1 VRWVVLFLLLGCTSK
16 HNLKLLE
23 QDRENKELELMYLKE
38 MQIAQENNDQDAFDY
53 FFQEYMEVPR
63 LDIPQ
68 KLKNHKNYFQG
79 VYKIKY

>member
-1 VRWVVLFLLLGCTSK
+1 
-16 HNLKLLE
+16 
-23 QDRENKELELMYLKE
+23 MYLKE

-79 VYKIKY
+79 GDKIKY

>member
-1 VRWVVLFLLLGCTSK
+1 MRWVVLFLLLGCTST

-53 FFQEYMEVPR
+53 FFQ
-63 LDIPQ
+63 
-68 KLKNHKNYFQG
+68 
-79 VYKIKY
+79 

>member
-1 VRWVVLFLLLGCTSK
+1 MRWVVLFLLLGCTST

-23 QDRENKELELMYLKE
+23 QDRENKELELIYLKE
-38 MQIAQENNDQDAFDY
+38 MQIAQENNDQDAFNY

-68 KLKNHKNYFQG
+68 NLKNHKKYFRG
-79 VYKIKY
+79 GDRIKY

>member
-1 VRWVVLFLLLGCTSK
+1 
-16 HNLKLLE
+16 
-23 QDRENKELELMYLKE
+23 MYLKE

>member
-1 VRWVVLFLLLGCTSK
+1 MRWVVLFLLLGCTSA

-23 QDRENKELELMYLKE
+23 QDRENKELELIYLKE
-38 MQIAQENNDQDAFDY
+38 MQIAQENNDQDAFNY

-68 KLKNHKNYFQG
+68 NLKNHKNYFQG
-79 VYKIKY
+79 GDKIKY